1 MTGGAPRRRQ
11 KFDFD
16 FDFDFLIFSSDPRER
31 SAVARR
37 AKSENQQ
44 RTSLTSSALF
54 SSQVVED
61 VSLEVVAAPN
71 PSSCIGTR
79 QSPASSPAL
88 SCASTADG
96 EASPELPPL
105 PPPRL
110 PDRIAGLLRTP
121 PGSSAEPRQYDATQ
135 WGSPYPS
142 HLRSES
148 LSSEPSEGSPIHH
161 LELRT
166 PFLRPVPLGDDS
178 YLQPPSSSISG
189 AAAVL
194 ANRARRVR
202 HGITEDWI
210 RQHTAGGSD
219 LEKRHWLSDGSGSEN
234 SSLSGSFSGEEA
246 SWLGFP
252 ENRTPRASRQNRAQ
266 DTLAPQP
273 RPRKQ
278 SSSDTLKALLDE
290 TQETQ
295 TTMDSLSKTLSSE
308 SSGHPTASPSLEMLA
323 MERPRTPKGANGFTG
338 TPKTNTTNPLT
349 PSRVTKRASTNMT
362 PRLKKKVPW
371 KGKNIL
377 VLLPRDEERGQPE
390 KGNIPLSEAA
400 TNNLFRSWEQLG
412 YNIDGFDLDPPAGY
426 SAAGEQS
433 QSRGAWPDF
442 EELVQE
448 RKRGNWTVLLPDLNA
463 WKRYVEELNEA
474 KLRALGVSFGED
486 EPPAPSI
493 SPASTMSR
501 QASVT
506 HYPPLPF
513 SPPLPTSSASS
524 AQAMPMFPYGQ
535 FSAAGS
541 PGIPS
546 SVSPASFAGKYNPR
560 ASISIPSPHSWA
572 SQMMMQN
579 HGHRAGSPSLAN
591 LAAMMSPVS
600 PYSPDGFSGPGGHQR
615 HQSLQFPALNH
626 HQFQMP
632 ARASPRLQDLREVE
646 EEPPSKSPSKTPEP
660 SYFRHNPSDSL
671 QKEIDEAEQQLV
683 EEQYHL
689 EEQMRSQLEND
700 EDYSPHNGNDAPN
713 VAPMPSA
720 PMHEREPSVQFAPQ
734 APRFGSDANDV
745 VLHHPRPHSRGH
757 SLTQK
762 YFTEDD
768 SHNNFKA
775 PLQRLSAQV
784 SEESEVE
791 TNPSNLGTPVQ
802 AFEFPK
808 THQRA
813 ISTVS
818 NPWTDNESANG
829 GQARSHA
836 SKPSFSKLNVE
847 APEFKFNPTSTFK
860 PGAFAFTPN
869 TFQQPTVFNA
879 GLGSAASSQFSFPG
893 TAVSKINP
901 TASVFSPRSSEFS
914 FSSSGPKFRP
924 DAPAFTPHSL
934 SNSVTS
940 GMHSGAEGRSSI
952 FGNIDI
958 NSEETGNTGKKSNG
972 VPIVPPSDNDSSALP
987 SGIREGADGRLIDES
1002 RFKRGWVKQDDGD
1015 DVPLFAEQPAEEAT
1029 PVPEEVIINYAEDDA
1044 VPVEERSF
1052 DESNLGQGDMTL
1064 SSTLPSEVADTKATS
1079 PTGTLPDQGTMNWAP
1094 FEFKSAADLQA
1105 FNDARPFGEDGFK
1118 KGHKNSLSATANPFV
1133 PSGSAWGGSKAA
1145 DEDAAADDLHDD
1157 LAPELAVDDEAHSE
1171 PEPET
1176 TQSPAPEQLQGDSLE
1191 EETGEAGSALPSP
1204 TVHEPARDLSRPV
1217 TPAAAAPAPATTEP
1231 ELVMPRITPP
1241 PPKRKGLAASR
1252 FAKASPVK
1260 EPQVPEIEPVISP
1273 LDAEDMEQSLAAP
1286 AENLSPLSD
1295 APQVNEPEAKEPAQ
1309 LPDAEPSMEDIDAI
1323 MLHLSRNPDIGVNK
1337 GGLPVVFQPS
1347 PARHLDLGA
1356 VTNASPLHLPPH
1368 NRSRHDS
1375 PSPSPR
1381 RNLPLPIEP
1390 TQPILSTELE
1400 DPFLDPAHSARAFDG
1415 AVYRLNGS
1423 ESIPA
1428 SDWDGVFSPDQ
1439 QTKLGARVNF
1449 FDGHVNDIVGDLLSA
1464 RLGPVEST
1472 LESIRHALV
1481 GLSRGTPSSR
1491 RERRSMSGE
1500 IRDSDAD
1507 DEDDEMPAPRR
1518 SMSPRRDRKMEQIRA
1533 AVLDALAT
1541 QQRTPAKEAPLSS
1554 APLVIDN
1561 SAVIQALEDMK
1572 EHFAQSLEFRGDDL
1586 KNIIEEAVERRLP
1599 PTPPTVIDTSKDDK
1613 ISELQARINELEQKL
1628 SLGQATVES
1637 EVSARRAAEDKAA
1650 ELNRELESAATK
1662 IEVEMM
1668 NKSALGQRIADLE
1681 DRNHHFESQV
1691 EEEVRNRRA
1700 AEDRLSEVQRLLRIS
1715 SEEETRLRE
1724 VVEERE
1730 QKLKTLE
1737 STHAKSA
1744 MRLTLLEAGQS
1755 NAQQTQSETQNR
1767 INALETDLRN
1777 ARLEVRHWRAEADRF
1792 DDMAKRHE
1800 DDLADTLSQ
1809 NKAMRKFIDTL
1820 GTQLQENERLREN
1833 WRSKFLVIQDE
1844 MARAASE
1851 VAEENARR
1859 IKREQELLARQE
1871 VLDARLQAEARTR
1884 ERIET
1889 ELERLEMGERQ
1900 GMRAV
1905 AECKRLEGLLGEL
1918 RTENSKLH
1926 HSALRFQAEF
1936 QEARESGAREVQRTR
1951 DAMQAELESANHQVN
1966 VVREELEDQV
1976 LKLRSQL
1983 DQVRMDA
1990 DTARARHE
1998 MLLEEAQTSKR
2009 AELEQALEAK
2019 HAELEALY
2027 RKHQN
2032 EVEDMQ
2038 ARYERQISNTTEDA
2052 QRAEQNLLERLS
2064 ISASKSEHL
2073 QDKVAHLE
2081 EKLEIAKEAAKAAAQ
2096 AAKMSGGFPEPGRAR
2111 AASRVSELPERISPQ
2126 ALRESI
2132 MVLQEQL
2139 QEREHRIEELEHAVA
2154 SADPDAETKISK
2166 RDDEI
2171 TWLRELLA
2179 VRHSDLQ
2186 DIIIALNRED
2196 YDKYA
2201 VKDAAIRL
2209 KANLQMEE
2217 QERERAM
2224 NGASAINLPNIAAT
2238 IRDAATPRVAQAVGP
2253 LAAAWGNWRK
2263 GRDPAAFGSLSSVLS
2278 SPATATRRDS
2288 TPSKSSPAPN
2298 SFLGGLL
2305 TPPAS
2310 GIRQTPPA
2318 VSTRQP
2324 TAFSSTGRRFTPQD
2338 LSNRPRNVSSASTS
2352 SRQEGKMPA
2361 RDTPPHRTLGS
2372 PMTPPMMRPSAY
2384 DADAQEAAED
2394 FDDAGFFDD

>member
-1 MTGGAPRRRQ
+1 
-11 KFDFD
+11 
-16 FDFDFLIFSSDPRER
+16 
-31 SAVARR
+31 
-37 AKSENQQ
+37 
-44 RTSLTSSALF
+44 
-54 SSQVVED
+54 
-61 VSLEVVAAPN
+61 
-71 PSSCIGTR
+71 
-79 QSPASSPAL
+79 
-88 SCASTADG
+88 
-96 EASPELPPL
+96 
-105 PPPRL
+105 
-110 PDRIAGLLRTP
+110 
-121 PGSSAEPRQYDATQ
+121 
-135 WGSPYPS
+135 
-142 HLRSES
+142 
-148 LSSEPSEGSPIHH
+148 
-161 LELRT
+161 
-166 PFLRPVPLGDDS
+166 
-178 YLQPPSSSISG
+178 
-189 AAAVL
+189 
-194 ANRARRVR
+194 
-202 HGITEDWI
+202 
-210 RQHTAGGSD
+210 
-219 LEKRHWLSDGSGSEN
+219 
-234 SSLSGSFSGEEA
+234 
-246 SWLGFP
+246 
-252 ENRTPRASRQNRAQ
+252 
-266 DTLAPQP
+266 
-273 RPRKQ
+273 
-278 SSSDTLKALLDE
+278 
-290 TQETQ
+290 
-295 TTMDSLSKTLSSE
+295 
-308 SSGHPTASPSLEMLA
+308 
-323 MERPRTPKGANGFTG
+323 MERPRTPKGTNGANGFSG
-338 TPKTNTTNPLT
+338 TPKANGINPLT
-349 PSRVTKRASTNMT
+349 PSRVTKRAPPNMT

-371 KGKNIL
+371 KGKNIM

-412 YNIDGFDLDPPAGY
+412 YNIDGFDLDPPVGY
-426 SAAGEQS
+426 SAPGEQS

-463 WKRYVEELNEA
+463 WKRYVDELNEA

-535 FSAAGS
+535 FPFAGS

-591 LAAMMSPVS
+591 LSAMMSPIS

-632 ARASPRLQDLREVE
+632 ARASPRMQDLREVD

-700 EDYSPHNGNDAPN
+700 EDYSPHNGNDAAS
-713 VAPMPSA
+713 VEPMPSA

-734 APRFGSDANDV
+734 APRFGSDANDL

-768 SHNNFKA
+768 SQNSFKP

-784 SEESEVE
+784 SEESEIE

-802 AFEFPK
+802 AFDLSK

-813 ISTVS
+813 ISTTS

-829 GQARSHA
+829 VQPRRSSHA
-836 SKPSFSKLNVE
+836 SKPSLSKLNVE
-847 APEFKFNPTSTFK
+847 APEFKFNPASTFK
-860 PGAFAFTPN
+860 PGAFTFTPSS
-869 TFQQPTVFNA
+869 FQQPTIFNA
-879 GLGSAASSQFSFPG
+879 GLGSAASSQFSFPT
-893 TAVSKINP
+893 TAISKINP

-940 GMHSGAEGRSSI
+940 GMHSGAEGRNSI
-952 FGNIDI
+952 FGNIDL
-958 NSEETGNTGKKSNG
+958 NGEETSNTGKKSNA
-972 VPIVPPSDNDSSALP
+972 VPIVPPSDDDSSALP
-987 SGIREGADGRLIDES
+987 IGIGEDANGRLINES
-1002 RFKRGWVKQDDGD
+1002 RFKRGWIKQDDGD
-1015 DVPLFAEQPAEEAT
+1015 DVPLFAEQPADEAT
-1029 PVPEEVIINYAEDDA
+1029 PVPEVMDKLIEDDA

-1052 DESNLGQGDMTL
+1052 DESNLGQGDMTF

-1094 FEFKSAADLQA
+1094 FEFQIAADLQA
-1105 FNDARPFGEDGFK
+1105 FNDARPFGEDAFK

-1133 PSGSAWGGSKAA
+1133 PSGSVWGGSKAA
-1145 DEDAAADDLHDD
+1145 DEDAAADDVHDDMADD
-1157 LAPELAVDDEAHSE
+1157 LATDDEAQ
-1171 PEPET
+1171 PEPELQT
-1176 TQSPAPEQLQGDSLE
+1176 TQSPAEEQPQGDSLE
-1191 EETGEAGSALPSP
+1191 EEIGEIGSALPSS
-1204 TVHEPARDLSRPV
+1204 TADEPSRDLSRPV
-1217 TPAAAAPAPATTEP
+1217 TPAATTEP
-1231 ELVMPRITPP
+1231 ELMMPRITTP

-1252 FAKASPVK
+1252 FAKASPV
-1260 EPQVPEIEPVISP
+1260 EETPVPEIEPVISP
-1273 LDAEDMEQSLAAP
+1273 LDVD
-1286 AENLSPLSD
+1286 
-1295 APQVNEPEAKEPAQ
+1295 EPEAEEPSQ
-1309 LPDAEPSMEDIDAI
+1309 PLDAEPSMEDIDAI

-1337 GGLPVVFQPS
+1337 GALPVVLEPS
-1347 PARHLDLGA
+1347 PTRHLDLAA
-1356 VTNASPLHLPPH
+1356 VTNASPLHLPPQ
-1368 NRSRHDS
+1368 NRFRGDA

-1381 RNLPLPIEP
+1381 RNLPLSIEP
-1390 TQPILSTELE
+1390 TQPLLSTELE
-1400 DPFLDPAHSARAFDG
+1400 DPFLDPPHSSQTFNG
-1415 AVYRLNGS
+1415 AVHRLNGS

-1428 SDWDGVFSPDQ
+1428 SDWDGVFSPDE

-1449 FDGHVNDIVGDLLSA
+1449 FDSHVNDIVGDLLSA

-1481 GLSRGTPSSR
+1481 GLSRGTPASR
-1491 RERRSMSGE
+1491 RERRSVSGE

-1507 DEDDEMPAPRR
+1507 DEDDEMPVPRR

-1541 QQRTPAKEAPLSS
+1541 QQRTPAKEAPLDA
-1554 APLVIDN
+1554 APLIVDN
-1561 SAVIQALEDMK
+1561 SAIIQALEDMK
-1572 EHFAQSLEFRGDDL
+1572 EQFAQTLHLDFRGEDL

-1599 PTPPTVIDTSKDDK
+1599 PTPPTVIDSSKDDK
-1613 ISELQARINELEQKL
+1613 VSELQARVNELEQKL
-1628 SLGQATVES
+1628 SFGQSTMES
-1637 EVSARRAAEDKAA
+1637 EVFARRAAEDRAA

-1715 SEEETRLRE
+1715 SEEENRLRE

-1730 QKLKTLE
+1730 QTLKTLE
-1737 STHAKSA
+1737 STHAKST
-1744 MRLTLLEAGQS
+1744 MRLALLEAGQS

-1767 INALETDLRN
+1767 INALDTDLRN

-1800 DDLADTLSQ
+1800 DDLADTLSE

-1851 VAEENARR
+1851 VAEANARR

-1918 RTENSKLH
+1918 RTENNKLH

-1951 DAMQAELESANHQVN
+1951 DALQAELESANHQVN
-1966 VVREELEDQV
+1966 VVREELEDEV

-1998 MLLEEAQTSKR
+1998 MLLEEAQTSTR
-2009 AELEQALEAK
+2009 AELEQALESK
-2019 HAELEALY
+2019 HAELETLY

-2032 EVEDMQ
+2032 DTEDMQ
-2038 ARYERQISNTTEDA
+2038 ARYERQIGNATEDA

-2096 AAKMSGGFPEPGRAR
+2096 AAKLSGGFPEPGRAR
-2111 AASRVSELPERISPQ
+2111 AASRISELPERISPQ

-2139 QEREHRIEELEHAVA
+2139 QEREHRIEELEHTVA
-2154 SADPDAETKISK
+2154 AADPDAETKISK

-2171 TWLRELLA
+2171 IWLRELLA

-2224 NGASAINLPNIAAT
+2224 NGASAINFPNIAAT

-2263 GRDPAAFGSLSSVLS
+2263 GREPAALGSLSSVLS
-2278 SPATATRRDS
+2278 SPAPAARRDS
-2288 TPSKSSPAPN
+2288 TPSKSSLAPN

-2310 GIRQTPPA
+2310 GVRQTPPA
-2318 VSTRQP
+2318 ASTRQP
-2324 TAFSSTGRRFTPQD
+2324 TAFSSTGRRFTSQD
-2338 LSNRPRNVSSASTS
+2338 LANRPRNVSSASTS

-2361 RDTPPHRTLGS
+2361 RDTPPRRALGS

>member
-1 MTGGAPRRRQ
+1 
-11 KFDFD
+11 
-16 FDFDFLIFSSDPRER
+16 
-31 SAVARR
+31 
-37 AKSENQQ
+37 
-44 RTSLTSSALF
+44 
-54 SSQVVED
+54 
-61 VSLEVVAAPN
+61 
-71 PSSCIGTR
+71 
-79 QSPASSPAL
+79 
-88 SCASTADG
+88 
-96 EASPELPPL
+96 
-105 PPPRL
+105 
-110 PDRIAGLLRTP
+110 
-121 PGSSAEPRQYDATQ
+121 
-135 WGSPYPS
+135 
-142 HLRSES
+142 
-148 LSSEPSEGSPIHH
+148 
-161 LELRT
+161 
-166 PFLRPVPLGDDS
+166 
-178 YLQPPSSSISG
+178 
-189 AAAVL
+189 
-194 ANRARRVR
+194 
-202 HGITEDWI
+202 
-210 RQHTAGGSD
+210 
-219 LEKRHWLSDGSGSEN
+219 
-234 SSLSGSFSGEEA
+234 
-246 SWLGFP
+246 
-252 ENRTPRASRQNRAQ
+252 
-266 DTLAPQP
+266 
-273 RPRKQ
+273 
-278 SSSDTLKALLDE
+278 
-290 TQETQ
+290 
-295 TTMDSLSKTLSSE
+295 
-308 SSGHPTASPSLEMLA
+308 
-323 MERPRTPKGANGFTG
+323 
-338 TPKTNTTNPLT
+338 
-349 PSRVTKRASTNMT
+349 
-362 PRLKKKVPW
+362 
-371 KGKNIL
+371 
-377 VLLPRDEERGQPE
+377 
-390 KGNIPLSEAA
+390 
-400 TNNLFRSWEQLG
+400 
-412 YNIDGFDLDPPAGY
+412 
-426 SAAGEQS
+426 
-433 QSRGAWPDF
+433 
-442 EELVQE
+442 
-448 RKRGNWTVLLPDLNA
+448 
-463 WKRYVEELNEA
+463 
-474 KLRALGVSFGED
+474 
-486 EPPAPSI
+486 
-493 SPASTMSR
+493 MSR

-524 AQAMPMFPYGQ
+524 AHAMPMFPYGQ
-535 FSAAGS
+535 FPSAGS

-591 LAAMMSPVS
+591 LSAMMSPVS

-632 ARASPRLQDLREVE
+632 ARASPRLQDLREVD
-646 EEPPSKSPSKTPEP
+646 EEPASKSPSKTPEP

-700 EDYSPHNGNDAPN
+700 EDYSPHNGNDTA
-713 VAPMPSA
+713 VAEPMPSA
-720 PMHEREPSVQFAPQ
+720 PMHEREPSVQFAPL
-734 APRFGSDANDV
+734 APRFGSDANDL

-757 SLTQK
+757 SLSQK

-768 SHNNFKA
+768 SQNSFKP
-775 PLQRLSAQV
+775 PLQRLSAPV
-784 SEESEVE
+784 SEESEIE

-802 AFEFPK
+802 AFDFSK

-813 ISTVS
+813 ISTAS

-829 GQARSHA
+829 TQARRSSHA
-836 SKPSFSKLNVE
+836 SKPSLSKLNVE

-860 PGAFAFTPN
+860 PGAFAFSTN
-869 TFQQPTVFNA
+869 SFQQPAVFNA
-879 GLGSAASSQFSFPG
+879 GLGSAASSQFSFPT
-893 TAVSKINP
+893 TAVSSKINP

-940 GMHSGAEGRSSI
+940 GMVSGAEGRSSI
-952 FGNIDI
+952 FGHIDL
-958 NSEETGNTGKKSNG
+958 NGENTTNTGKKPNA
-972 VPIVPPSDNDSSALP
+972 VPIVPPSDDDSSALP
-987 SGIREGADGRLIDES
+987 DGIREGADGRLIDES
-1002 RFKRGWVKQDDGD
+1002 RFKRGWIKQDDGD
-1015 DVPLFAEQPAEEAT
+1015 DVPLFAEQPADEAT
-1029 PVPEEVIINYAEDDA
+1029 PVPEEVINKFTEDDA
-1044 VPVEERSF
+1044 LPVEERSF
-1052 DESNLGQGDMTL
+1052 DESNLGQGDMTF
-1064 SSTLPSEVADTKATS
+1064 SSVLPSEVADTKATS
-1079 PTGTLPDQGTMNWAP
+1079 PTGTLSDQGTMNWAP
-1094 FEFKSAADLQA
+1094 FEFKIAADLQA

-1133 PSGSAWGGSKAA
+1133 PSGSAWGGSKTA
-1145 DEDAAADDLHDD
+1145 DEDATADNLDDD
-1157 LAPELAVDDEAHSE
+1157 LARDLATDGEAQ
-1171 PEPET
+1171 PEPELQT
-1176 TQSPAPEQLQGDSLE
+1176 TQSQEEEQAQGDSLE
-1191 EETGEAGSALPSP
+1191 EEIVEVGSALPSP
-1204 TVHEPARDLSRPV
+1204 TVEEPSRDLSRPV
-1217 TPAAAAPAPATTEP
+1217 TPAATTEP
-1231 ELVMPRITPP
+1231 ELVMPRITTP

-1260 EPQVPEIEPVISP
+1260 ETPVPEMAPVISP
-1273 LDAEDMEQSLAAP
+1273 LDFEDKEPSFVAP
-1286 AENLSPLSD
+1286 DENLSPLSD
-1295 APQVNEPEAKEPAQ
+1295 APQIEISDAPQVDEPEAKEPGQ
-1309 LPDAEPSMEDIDAI
+1309 PLDAEPSMEDIDAI

-1337 GGLPVVFQPS
+1337 GAVPVVLQPS
-1347 PARHLDLGA
+1347 PTRHLDLAA
-1356 VTNASPLHLPPH
+1356 VTDASPFHLPPQ
-1368 NRSRHDS
+1368 SRVRGDA

-1390 TQPILSTELE
+1390 TQPLLSTELE
-1400 DPFLDPAHSARAFDG
+1400 DPFLDPPHSSQTFDG
-1415 AVYRLNGS
+1415 AVHRLNGS

-1428 SDWDGVFSPDQ
+1428 SDWDGVFSPDE

-1481 GLSRGTPSSR
+1481 GLSRGTPASR
-1491 RERRSMSGE
+1491 RERRSVSGE

-1507 DEDDEMPAPRR
+1507 DEDDEMPALRR

-1533 AVLDALAT
+1533 VVLDALAT
-1541 QQRTPAKEAPLSS
+1541 QQRTPTKIAQLDA
-1554 APLVIDN
+1554 APLVVDN

-1572 EHFAQSLEFRGDDL
+1572 EQFAQTLHLDFRGEDL

-1599 PTPPTVIDTSKDDK
+1599 PTPPPVVDTSKDDK
-1613 ISELQARINELEQKL
+1613 INELLDRINELEQKL
-1628 SLGQATVES
+1628 LSGQTTMES
-1637 EVSARRAAEDKAA
+1637 EVAVRRAAEDRAA

-1681 DRNHHFESQV
+1681 DRTHHFESQV

-1724 VVEERE
+1724 VVEESE

-1737 STHAKSA
+1737 STHAKST

-1767 INALETDLRN
+1767 INALDTDLRN
-1777 ARLEVRHWRAEADRF
+1777 ARVEVRHWRAEADRF

-1800 DDLADTLSQ
+1800 DDLADTLSE

-1851 VAEENARR
+1851 VAGENARR

-1905 AECKRLEGLLGEL
+1905 AECKRLETLLGEL
-1918 RTENSKLH
+1918 RTENNKLH

-1951 DAMQAELESANHQVN
+1951 DALQAELESANHQVN

-1983 DQVRMDA
+1983 DRVMMDA

-1998 MLLEEAQTSKR
+1998 MLLEEAQTSTR
-2009 AELEQALEAK
+2009 AELAQALESK
-2019 HAELEALY
+2019 HAELETLH

-2032 EVEDMQ
+2032 DMEDMQ
-2038 ARYERQISNTTEDA
+2038 ARYERQINNATEDA

-2111 AASRVSELPERISPQ
+2111 AASRISELPERISPQ

-2139 QEREHRIEELEHAVA
+2139 QEREHRIEELEHTVA
-2154 SADPDAETKISK
+2154 AADPDAETKISK

-2171 TWLRELLA
+2171 IWLRELLA

-2263 GRDPAAFGSLSSVLS
+2263 GREPGAIGSLSSVLS
-2278 SPATATRRDS
+2278 SPAPATRRDS
-2288 TPSKSSPAPN
+2288 TPSKSSLAPN

-2318 VSTRQP
+2318 ESTRQP
-2324 TAFSSTGRRFTPQD
+2324 TAFSSTGRRFTSQD
-2338 LSNRPRNVSSASTS
+2338 LSNRPRNVSSASMS

-2361 RDTPPHRTLGS
+2361 RDTPPRRALGS